1 MELTGKALMIN
12 YEKCTGCRL
21 CELVCSV
28 MHDGVSNPS
37 RSRIKVIKWESEG
50 LYIPMSCQQCEDAPC
65 MNVCPVKAISRDETL
80 GRVMVDYDLCIGCR
94 ACVSAC
100 PFGAMSFDVIAKKVI
115 KCDLCDGEPQCVRF
129 CEVHALEYVDADKV
143 SILKQR
149 DAAQR
154 LSVAEKEGA
163 VLLAQV

>member
-1 MELTGKALMIN
+1 MESMGKVLVIN

-37 RSRIKVIKWESEG
+37 RARIKVIKWEAEG

-65 MNVCPVKAISRDETL
+65 LNVCPVKAISRDETL
-80 GRVMVDYDLCIGCR
+80 DRVMVDYDVCIGCR

-100 PFGAMSFDVIAKKVI
+100 PFGAMGFDVIGRRVI
-115 KCDLCDGEPQCVRF
+115 KCDLCDGDPQCVRF
-129 CEVHALEYVDADKV
+129 CEEKAVDYVDADKV
-143 SILKQR
+143 SILKKR
-149 DAAQR
+149 DAAYR
-154 LSVAEKEGA
+154 LSLAEKEAA

>member
-1 MELTGKALMIN
+1 MASTGKALVVN

-37 RSRIKVIKWESEG
+37 RARIRVVKWEAEG

-80 GRVMVDYDLCIGCR
+80 GRVMVDYDVCIGCR

-100 PFGAMSFDVIAKKVI
+100 PFGAMSFDVIGRRVI
-115 KCDLCDGEPQCVRF
+115 KCDLCDGDPQCVRF
-129 CEVHALEYVDADKV
+129 CDEKAVDYVNADEV
-143 SILKQR
+143 SILKKR
-149 DAAQR
+149 DAAYR